1 VGWVK
6 LEGGEPVSEESM
18 TPETVHRSPHTFEIV
33 DPEDVGV
40 DKRTLSSNIAKRVA
54 GHQAHSEGSSYQLFD
69 NNPLSDDAVTSAEA
83 TDPDRL
89 FQASAVNPPNFA
101 ILTEKPEHRIII
113 YLKAQG
119 LSNKEIAERCG
130 YTQSW
135 VCQICRQPWFR
146 LRLVQELKEAGV
158 DAVQTVLKAAALDS
172 VFTLIDIRDDPTTPK
187 AVRSQNCERL
197 LDRYFG
203 KPTQRVETDDKRMPS
218 SPEIA
223 ALNNELAEIDNQLK
237 EPQSEA
243 LR

>member
-1 VGWVK
+1 
-6 LEGGEPVSEESM
+6 M
-18 TPETVHRSPHTFEIV
+18 ETVHRSPHTYEIV
-33 DPEDVGV
+33 HPYDGDGRSDPRNV
-40 DKRTLSSNIAKRVA
+40 AKRVA
-54 GHQAHSEGSSYQLFD
+54 GHQAKSEGDSPQLFD
-69 NNPLSDDAVTSAEA
+69 NNPLSSDAVVSAEA

-89 FQASAVNPPNFA
+89 FQASEVNPPNFA
-101 ILTEKPEHRIII
+101 VLSEKPEHRIII

-119 LSNKEIAERCG
+119 LSNKEIAERTG

-146 LRLVQELKEAGV
+146 LRLVHELHEAGV
-158 DAVQTVLKAAALDS
+158 DAVQTVLKATALDS

-203 KPTQRVETDDKRMPS
+203 KPTQRVESDDKRMPS

-223 ALNNELAEIDNQLK
+223 QLNSELAQIDQQLK
-237 EPQSEA
+237 ETNNATDAVTTDAP
-243 LR
+243 